1 MSTLANR
8 HNHSAPM
15 SESDH
20 DDDYEQNSSVNQQ
33 NEVGFAC
40 ILADSFTDCLLVL
53 LEHDA

>member
-15 SESDH
+15 SDSDH

-33 NEVGFAC
+33 NEVSFDC
-40 ILADSFTDCLLVL
+40 LWADPFTDCLLVS
-53 LEHDA
+53 LEYDA